1 MDSESTQTPVEHLYH
16 ELEELKRKTADE
28 KAAINDSRHQID
40 ETVKQRDALNTEVKG
55 ISEDVKK
62 LRAQRDALNAKVKGL
77 KQKRDELQ
85 AAAARKREVLSKLLE
100 QARQISEELHGS
112 MSELSKQIKG
122 LEWYI
127 QTNPLAPKTER
138 NVVAKIGALEAN
150 LVKHKGLR
158 NVRDKLLQL
167 KIEVGALRLQAQAT
181 HDELTKIAK
190 ESEKAHSA
198 MQELVK
204 ALKEKKEAADAKHSE
219 YLERSKQ
226 RHDLA
231 LALREHLQRIQE
243 IRSQIGEAKT
253 SSKIEK
259 VEKIKS
265 KYKEAAN
272 AKLRAGGKLSFEEFQ
287 ALMAD
292 TLPESEDEQ

>member
-1 MDSESTQTPVEHLYH
+1 MDSESTQTSVEHLYL
-16 ELEELKRKTADE
+16 ELEELKKKAAEE
-28 KAAINDSRHQID
+28 KAAVNNSRHLID
-40 ETVKQRDALNTEVKG
+40 EAIKQREAFNAEVKDASAG
-55 ISEDVKK
+55 VKK
-62 LRAQRDALNAKVKGL
+62 LKAQRDALNAKVKGL

-85 AAAARKREVLSKLLE
+85 AAAARKREVLSRLLE
-100 QARQISEELHGS
+100 RARQISEELHGS
-112 MSELSKQIKG
+112 MSELSKQIKD

-138 NVVAKIGALEAN
+138 NVVAKISALEAS

-167 KIEVGALRLQAQAT
+167 KVEVGALRVQAQAT
-181 HDELTKIAK
+181 HDELTKIAV

-204 ALKEKKEAADAKHSE
+204 VLREKKDAADAKHSE
-219 YLERSKQ
+219 YLDRSKQ
-226 RHDLA
+226 RNDLA
-231 LALREHLQRIQE
+231 LALKEHLHRMQE
-243 IRSQIGEAKT
+243 IRSLIGEAKT
-253 SSKIEK
+253 ASKIEK
-259 VEKIKS
+259 AEKIKS
-265 KYKEAAN
+265 KYKDAAN

-292 TLPESEDEQ
+292 TLSESEDEQ

>member
-1 MDSESTQTPVEHLYH
+1 MDSESTQTSVEHLYG
-16 ELEELKRKTADE
+16 ELEELKRKTAGE
-28 KAAINDSRHQID
+28 KAAINDFRHQID
-40 ETVKQRDALNTEVKG
+40 ETIKERDKLNAEVRGVSQEAKKLKAQRDALNT
-55 ISEDVKK
+55 
-62 LRAQRDALNAKVKGL
+62 KVKGL

-85 AAAARKREVLSKLLE
+85 AEATRKRQVLSKLLE

-112 MSELSKQIKG
+112 MSELSKQIKA

-127 QTNPLAPKTER
+127 QTNPLAPKSER
-138 NVVAKIGALEAN
+138 NVVAKISALEAN

-167 KIEVGALRLQAQAT
+167 KVEVGALRLQAQAT
-181 HDELTKIAK
+181 HDELTKIAV

-204 ALKEKKEAADAKHSE
+204 VLKEKKEAADAKHSE
-219 YLERSKQ
+219 YLDRSKKRQ
-226 RHDLA
+226 DLT
-231 LALREHLQRIQE
+231 LALREHLQRMQE
-243 IRSQIGEAKT
+243 IRSLIGEAKA
-253 SSKIEK
+253 SSKVEK
-259 VEKIKS
+259 AEKIKS

-272 AKLRAGGKLSFEEFQ
+272 AKLRTGGKLSFEEFQ

>member
-1 MDSESTQTPVEHLYH
+1 MNLESNQTPVEHLYR
-16 ELEELKRKTADE
+16 ELEELKRKTSDE
-28 KAAINDSRHQID
+28 KAALSDSRHQID
-40 ETVKQRDALNTEVKG
+40 ETVKQRDALNAEVKE
-55 ISEDVKK
+55 ISENVKK
-62 LRAQRDALNAKVKGL
+62 LKAQRDALNAKVKAL

-138 NVVAKIGALEAN
+138 SIVAKISALEVN

-167 KIEVGALRLQAQAT
+167 RVEVGALRLQAQAT

-190 ESEKAHSA
+190 DSEKTHSA

-204 ALKEKKEAADAKHSE
+204 ILKEKREAADAKHSA
-219 YLERSKQ
+219 YLDQSKH
-226 RHDLA
+226 RYDLTLA
-231 LALREHLQRIQE
+231 LKEHLQRMRE
-243 IRSQIGEAKT
+243 IRSQIGETKI

-259 VEKIKS
+259 AEKVKS

-272 AKLRAGGKLSFEEFQ
+272 AKVRTGGKLSFEEFQ

-292 TLPESEDEQ
+292 TLPESEDEE